1 MENPRCMDDV
11 PITTSFISIH
21 RRFRI
26 AMFDDQPQ
34 SVIDNTTSKPAIGH
48 LSVPPL
54 SQPCRCSLSSACACA
69 AQGWLCFNSWRKWD
83 MLKHWGSSLGHF
95 HSFFHM
101 AKRWNYKSKW
111 LATRRTVL
119 KQTYVAIW
127 SSKRSTPQEVASGSV
142 QTALH
147 LQRLEAANNNRLVT
161 AKIWHQIYSCI

>member
-95 HSFFHM
+95 HSFCHIWQNDETTNLSGWQQGELFSNRPTWPSGHLSDPRLKKWHLDQC
-101 AKRWNYKSKW
+101 KRHFTSKDW
-111 LATRRTVL
+111 RQ
-119 KQTYVAIW
+119 QTI
-127 SSKRSTPQEVASGSV
+127 
-142 QTALH
+142 
-147 LQRLEAANNNRLVT
+147 
-161 AKIWHQIYSCI
+161 ID